1 MFSYAAATTA
11 SQNAIHWSAGMEMLN
26 VYLPRV
32 STETNLEEL
41 QYFLREIAKIDY
53 ADFVTIKDQETK
65 AFRHYAVYIKL
76 KEWNSQS
83 RAYQE
88 MLTNKTFKLHI
99 SPVEYLLLLPNKTPL
114 PRSKVNTH
122 QLASFTEELF
132 NKVATLENHVAIQGG
147 LINAQSHQLN
157 HQAHQLNQQA
167 HQINW
172 LMKMVTFQKKE
183 EPEEGEEEE
192 EETEVCLVKRITYEG
207 KSYFCSKN
215 DGTIYN
221 MEQDVVGMWNEE
233 TQRIDFDDVE
243 DLSDEDEEGEKD
255 ISCLKCKR
263 KFDDEKQLHFHE
275 SVCLK
280 EGKKEG
286 LEDNNDDFSTNE
298 ACIHR
303 LKKLF
308 GQEEESTDAIVK
320 VPWQLDYTNGV

>member
-1 MFSYAAATTA
+1 MQSYAAATIA

-53 ADFVTIKDQETK
+53 VDFVTIKDQETK

-76 KEWNSQS
+76 KEWNAQS

-132 NKVATLENHVAIQGG
+132 NKVATLENNVAFQAG
-147 LINAQSHQLN
+147 LINSQSHQIN
-157 HQAHQLNQQA
+157 QQAHQLNQQA

-172 LMKMVTFQKKE
+172 LMKMVTFHRKE
-183 EPEEGEEEE
+183 EPDEGEEEE
-192 EETEVCLVKRITYEG
+192 EETTTDVVKRITYEG
-207 KSYFCSKN
+207 KPYFRSKN

-221 MEQDVVGMWNEE
+221 MGQDVVGMWNEE
-233 TQRIDFDDVE
+233 TQMIDFDDVE
-243 DLSDEDEEGEKD
+243 DLSDEKD
-255 ISCLKCKR
+255 FNCLKCKR
-263 KFDDEKQLHFHE
+263 KFDDGKQLHFHE
-275 SVCLK
+275 SVCIK
-280 EGKKEG
+280 EGEEG
-286 LEDNNDDFSTNE
+286 ELEDNNDDFSTNE
-298 ACIHR
+298 RCIHR

-308 GQEEESTDAIVK
+308 GQEEEESADAIVK
-320 VPWQLDYTNGV
+320 VPWQLDHTNGV